1 MLITE
6 SYRELNK
13 RLHETNPAFG
23 ISGQKYV
30 EEVKNLSEYIKADS
44 ILDYGCGKGTLKNSL
59 SVSGIV
65 KEYDPAIPGKDF
77 PPEPADLVVCTD
89 VLEHIE
95 PECLDDV
102 LADISRLTKKAAYLV
117 VATFPA
123 KKSLPDGRNAHLI
136 QRNRS
141 FWDEKV
147 KKHFRELS
155 ALSDTSGHIYYLV
168 KK

>member
-13 RLHETNPAFG
+13 QLHNNPAYG

-30 EEVKNLSEYIKADS
+30 EEVQNLSEYVKADS
-44 ILDYGCGKGTLKNSL
+44 ILDYGCGKGTLKSNFL
-59 SVSGIV
+59 FPERIR
-65 KEYDPAIPGKDF
+65 EYDPAIAGKDI
-77 PPEPADLVVCTD
+77 PAEPADLVVCTD

-123 KKSLPDGRNAHLI
+123 KKHLPDGRNAHLI
-136 QRNRS
+136 QRGRD

-147 KKHFRELS
+147 RKHFREMS
-155 ALSDTSGHIYYLV
+155 TLSDTSGHIYYLV
-168 KK
+168 KQ